1 MVVEENYFVD
11 KSNKMSE
18 IIRLL
23 IDEKKSR
30 PWDRKL
36 GNRGSHRVYTVD
48 MAKDG
53 SYEVIESTPNSETHH
68 AKFANEADAE
78 AWAAYRRDSAA
89 YRRKSM

>member
-1 MVVEENYFVD
+1 VD
-11 KSNKMSE
+11 KCNRMSE

-30 PWDRKL
+30 PWDRKI
-36 GNRGSHRVYTVD
+36 GNRGSRGSHRVYTVD

-53 SYEVIESTPNSETHH
+53 RYEVIESAPNSETHH
-68 AKFANEADAE
+68 ANFANEGDAE

-89 YRRKSM
+89 YRGKPV

>member
-1 MVVEENYFVD
+1 MD
-11 KSNKMSE
+11 KSKKESE

-23 IDEKKSR
+23 IEEKKSR

-53 SYEVIESTPNSETHH
+53 RYEVIESTPNSETHH
-68 AKFANEADAE
+68 ANFANQADAE

-89 YRRKSM
+89 YPRKPM